1 MKQLAAGFIVIT
13 VVWACGASQANL
25 VKGGASACNLAL
37 IKSSAAADSLLPIEV
52 MPRSTGPADTLDAT
66 VYLVGDAGYPVEAEG
81 SVLAHIQSQI
91 TALAKRITP
100 ISGHSQQ
107 SVIYLGDNAYPAG
120 VPPSTTVPQP
130 ERDHA
135 LCVLEQQVEA
145 VAAPAQAVFLP
156 GNHDW
161 RPTGCVKEFNAQI
174 INCIRSLQSKDPAGI
189 KREAKLLDGVAE
201 GRVSFRPP
209 DGCPGPGE
217 IRIGSRLVLLAF
229 DSEWMLRHVDGLADA
244 RCHGLTFSA
253 VIDSLSAHVRVASAS
268 DFVMLAAH
276 HPLQSGGEHGNTCGG
291 PGGLAGVAVT
301 DIRRAAEIGQDF
313 SGDGYSLLR
322 RRLINRLNAA
332 GRSITYASGHDHTL
346 QAFAGGPR
354 GRTVHYLVSGAGSV
368 GTHESSCVRWR
379 PGMVYPFSAEDYAR
393 ETPNGF
399 MRVDVYRPVGVRVTV
414 FTVGG
419 TGILTR
425 SASFVLE

>member
-1 MKQLAAGFIVIT
+1 
-13 VVWACGASQANL
+13 
-25 VKGGASACNLAL
+25 
-37 IKSSAAADSLLPIEV
+37 
-52 MPRSTGPADTLDAT
+52 LDAT

-81 SVLAHIQSQI
+81 SVLARVESQI
-91 TALAKRITP
+91 TALAKRTAP
-100 ISGHSQQ
+100 IPGHSQQ

-120 VPPSTTVPQP
+120 VPPSTAVPQP
-130 ERDHA
+130 EREHA

-145 VAAPAQAVFLP
+145 VPAPAQAIFIP

-161 RPTGCVKEFNAQI
+161 RPKGCVKEINAQI
-174 INCIRSLQSKDPAGI
+174 ISCLRSLQSKDPVGI
-189 KREAKLLDGVAE
+189 EREANLLDGVAD

-209 DGCPGPGE
+209 DGCPGPSE

-229 DSEWMLRHVDGLADA
+229 DSEWMLRHVDGLTDV
-244 RCHGLTFSA
+244 RCHELTFSG
-253 VIDSLSAHVRVASAS
+253 VIDSLSAHVRGAPAS

-276 HPLQSGGEHGNTCGG
+276 HPLQSGGEHGNACGG

-322 RRLINRLNAA
+322 RRLIYRLNTA
-332 GRSITYASGHDHTL
+332 GRSIAYASGHDHTL
-346 QAFAGGPR
+346 QVFAGGPR

-399 MRVDVYRPVGVRVTV
+399 MRVDVYRPAGVRVTV
-414 FTVGG
+414 FTIGG

-425 SASFVLE
+425 SASLVLE